1 MVAESDPGRPH
12 LQVSFP
18 SGSQVYVDQ
27 PISIS
32 CSTSGHILV
41 WESSEYIGL
50 GGQLSFVL
58 GEPQGHKINSQINDH
73 TFATLTSNQPELTS
87 QLNLIVAS
95 NYPTFT
101 IVCRNVEQ
109 GSTENVT
116 YTISGRY
123 NFPLFMKSCG
133 GHNYNY
139 FSRKWGYTIICPF
152 TSKFLSRRWPKDWL
166 YSKKY
171 ICTSVKHWLF

>member
-32 CSTSGHILV
+32 CSTSGNILV
-41 WESSEYIGL
+41 WESSEYIGI

-73 TFATLTSNQPELTS
+73 TSATLTSNQPELTS

-116 YTISGRY
+116 YITSGR
-123 NFPLFMKSCG
+123 
-133 GHNYNY
+133 
-139 FSRKWGYTIICPF
+139 
-152 TSKFLSRRWPKDWL
+152 
-166 YSKKY
+166 
-171 ICTSVKHWLF
+171 

>member
-1 MVAESDPGRPH
+1 MVVESNPGRPH
-12 LQVSFP
+12 LQASFP

-32 CSTSGHILV
+32 CSTSGNILV
-41 WESSEYIGL
+41 WESSEYIGH

-58 GEPQGHKINSQINDH
+58 GERQGHKINSQINDH

-123 NFPLFMKSCG
+123 FSIINFMKSYG
-133 GHNYNY
+133 RHYYHY
-139 FSRKWGYTIICPF
+139 FSRK
-152 TSKFLSRRWPKDWL
+152 
-166 YSKKY
+166 
-171 ICTSVKHWLF
+171 